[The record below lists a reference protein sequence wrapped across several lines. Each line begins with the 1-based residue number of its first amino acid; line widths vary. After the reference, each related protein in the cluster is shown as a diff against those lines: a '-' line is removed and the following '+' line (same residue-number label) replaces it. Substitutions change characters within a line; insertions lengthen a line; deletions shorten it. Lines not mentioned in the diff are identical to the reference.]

1 MERKGYEMLKR
12 IFELEKDWNEYSQ
25 EEQKEI
31 VAKKAKVLLHLVE
44 TNPCLEEAL
53 IGHLKQDYISSL
65 EKKTKEYILGGISY
79 SIKDEQQNSKRKINC
94 LL

>member
-1 MERKGYEMLKR
+1 MLKG

-44 TNPCLEEAL
+44 TNPRLEEAL

-65 EKKTKEYILGGISY
+65 EKKPKSIFLG
-79 SIKDEQQNSKRKINC
+79 DF
-94 LL
+94 LLYQR

>member
-1 MERKGYEMLKR
+1 MERKGYEMLKG

-31 VAKKAKVLLHLVE
+31 VAKKAKVLFHLVE
-44 TNPCLEEAL
+44 TNPRLEEAL

-65 EKKTKEYILGGISY
+65 EKKTKEYILGGFPTL
-79 SIKDEQQNSKRKINC
+79 SKMNNKTQKEK
-94 LL
+94 

>member
-1 MERKGYEMLKR
+1 MERKGYEMLKG

-31 VAKKAKVLLHLVE
+31 VAKKSKVLLHLVE
-44 TNPCLEEAL
+44 NNPRLEEAL

-65 EKKTKEYILGGISY
+65 EKKTKEYILGGFPTL
-79 SIKDEQQNSKRKINC
+79 SKMNNKTQKEK
-94 LL
+94 

>member
-1 MERKGYEMLKR
+1 MLKG
-12 IFELEKDWNEYSQ
+12 IFKLDKDWYDYTED
-25 EEQKEI
+25 EQKEI

-44 TNPCLEEAL
+44 TNPPLGRSTDWSFETRLYCF
-53 IGHLKQDYISSL
+53 
-65 EKKTKEYILGGISY
+65 TRKENQRVYSWGISY